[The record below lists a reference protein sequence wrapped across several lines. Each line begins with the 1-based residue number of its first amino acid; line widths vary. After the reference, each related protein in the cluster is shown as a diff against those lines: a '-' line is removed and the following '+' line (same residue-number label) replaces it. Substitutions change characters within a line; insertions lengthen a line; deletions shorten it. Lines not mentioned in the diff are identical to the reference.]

1 MTVPSLTTLCILTYG
16 DYLDYYR
23 RCLESILAHTPG
35 DAFDLHLGFNAATLS
50 LHYALGLLGPDIGAP
65 HLAQLPGGVE
75 RFRWRADNG
84 LAVCAWNSPVNL
96 FKEPMARYLFHDV
109 PLTSQY
115 AIWFDDD
122 SFVESGWWEGLLPLL
137 QRRVDYIG
145 QEWWVD
151 YLPGQKEMIQAQPWY
166 RGVPFEVR
174 NGKPGVHFM
183 TGGFLAVRSA
193 CLAEANFPE
202 PARWKG
208 RGLLQYGGDTL
219 LGEIARQLGWSRA
232 KHEIG
237 IKVNVDLE
245 GKHPAP
251 RRGGIG
257 RQFGAD
263 VEVAVK

>member
-1 MTVPSLTTLCILTYG
+1 M
-16 DYLDYYR
+16 
-23 RCLESILAHTPG
+23 
-35 DAFDLHLGFNAATLS
+35 
-50 LHYALGLLGPDIGAP
+50 
-65 HLAQLPGGVE
+65 
-75 RFRWRADNG
+75 
-84 LAVCAWNSPVNL
+84 NL

-122 SFVESGWWEGLLPLL
+122 SFVESGWWEALLPSL

-174 NGKPGVHFM
+174 NSKPGVHFM

-193 CLAEANFPE
+193 CLVEANFPE

-232 KHEIG
+232 KHETG
-237 IKVNVDLE
+237 IKVNVLPFT
-245 GKHPAP
+245 K
-251 RRGGIG
+251 
-257 RQFGAD
+257 
-263 VEVAVK
+263 